1 MKKSLFLFSLIS
13 LFSCLFP
20 FFSCNVTS
28 ENFWTG
34 DTNVNARFSGLL
46 NLTESDSTVN
56 AFKTSCSDC
65 YQVLVITDVHKGAG
79 FYRAEDEKKFF
90 EWLDGLSASEL
101 SDIKFC
107 LGLGDFADGAKE
119 SEMKAYAELVA
130 KIEKKG
136 IKTLNVV
143 GNHDLYAPDGYEIY
157 KKYCFPN
164 TSYYRF
170 ESNAFVWYALDS
182 GSGTLGS
189 LQRKSLLSKL
199 EDEVKTPVVFS
210 HMPVS
215 KKDFG
220 RFWLPFCFRD
230 ATERNILIKLF
241 SEKKIAG
248 YFCGHYHP
256 GGSESFGNFTQYN
269 LKSFGEYGNWY
280 LLNVDETAGKITV
293 TEF

>member
-1 MKKSLFLFSLIS
+1 MKKRELFFSRIFLFFCLIY
-13 LFSCLFP
+13 LFSC
-20 FFSCNVTS
+20 NITS

-46 NLTESDSTVN
+46 NLTESDSSVSD
-56 AFKTSCSDC
+56 FKTSCSGQ

-79 FYRAEDEKKFF
+79 FYKSDGEKAFF
-90 EWLDGLSASEL
+90 TWLDSLSASEL

-107 LGLGDFADGAKE
+107 LGLGDFADSAKE
-119 SEMKAYAELVA
+119 SEMQDYAEIVS
-130 KIEKKG
+130 KIEAKG

-143 GNHDLYAPDGYEIY
+143 GNHDLYASDGYDIY
-157 KKYCFPN
+157 KKYCFPH

-170 ESNAFVWYALDS
+170 ESEKFVWYALDS

-220 RFWLPFCFRD
+220 QFLIPFCFRD
-230 ATERNILIKLF
+230 STERNILIKLF

-256 GGSESFGNFTQYN
+256 GGDDKFGNFTQYN
-269 LKSFGEYGNWY
+269 LKSFGEYGRWY
-280 LLNVDETAGKITV
+280 LLYVDEDEGKITV
-293 TEF
+293 KEF